1 MELAAKGSCLFSLT
15 YTASAL
21 TTQTGTVTISDNSQT
36 AATTIVKLSGKGKA
50 PKK

>member
-1 MELAAKGSCLFSLT
+1 MELAAKSGCFFFVT
-15 YTASAL
+15 YTANA
-21 TTQTGTVTISDNSQT
+21 TQTGTVTITDNSQT

>member
-1 MELAAKGSCLFSLT
+1 MELAAKSGCFFFVT

-21 TTQTGTVTISDNSQT
+21 TTQTWTVTITDQFASRRS
-36 AATTIVKLSGKGKA
+36 IVKLSGKGKA